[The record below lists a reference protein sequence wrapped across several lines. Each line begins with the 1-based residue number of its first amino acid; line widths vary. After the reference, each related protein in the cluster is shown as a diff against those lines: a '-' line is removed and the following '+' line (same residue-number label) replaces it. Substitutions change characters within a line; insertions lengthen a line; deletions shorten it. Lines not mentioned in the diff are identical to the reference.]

1 MATLWKE
8 SDSGTTDGFQPMPIT
23 DGLLQDKSQAGEVR
37 IFPLRDA
44 NRPSHVLVAAHPQ
57 GVLVNGVRIVG
68 GLKTLKHRDE
78 ICFGGQRLFYSS
90 ETTPVVEVYSH
101 EGTGRRPRCPICRA
115 EILDGESIVRC
126 PGCTRVYHQC
136 VANDENA
143 TDEAGEKPC
152 WTYSP
157 NCRFCEHPT
166 SLSGE
171 PTWRPE
177 QLMA

>member
-8 SDSGTTDGFQPMPIT
+8 SESDTADRFEPMPIT

-44 NRPSHVLVAAHPQ
+44 NRPSHVLVAAHPL

-78 ICFGGQRLFYSS
+78 ITFGGQRFFYSS
-90 ETTPVVEVYSH
+90 ETTPVVGIYSH
-101 EGTGRRPRCPICRA
+101 EASGKGTGRRPRCPICRA

-126 PGCTRVYHQC
+126 PGCTRMYHQC
-136 VANDENA
+136 ASNDENA
-143 TDEAGEKPC
+143 TQEAGDKPC
-152 WTYSP
+152 
-157 NCRFCEHPT
+157 
-166 SLSGE
+166 
-171 PTWRPE
+171 
-177 QLMA
+177 